1 MAAAACSDM
10 NTHAQTQAALAHMA
24 AMLPEWTAHLLHPAE
39 FWPQF
44 SALAQELLDAAD
56 PGDRAQARQALAAML
71 AEYAIDTRLLPH

>member
-1 MAAAACSDM
+1 M

-24 AMLPEWTAHLLHPAE
+24 AMLPQWTAHLRHPQE

-56 PGDRAQARQALAAML
+56 PDDRAQARLALAAML
-71 AEYAIDTRLLPH
+71 AEHALDTRLLPH

>member
-1 MAAAACSDM
+1 MAAAARAGM

-24 AMLPEWTAHLLHPAE
+24 AMLPEWTAHLRHPEE